1 MKKKP
6 IILGIETS
14 CDETSAAVLAGDTL
28 LSNVISSQIDIHRR
42 FGGVVPEIASRNH
55 LTAVLPVIDEALTIA
70 GVDKRELTAVG
81 VTYGAGLVG
90 ALLVG
95 VSAAKALTYSLDIPL
110 YAVNH
115 IEAHIAANY
124 LSTPDLTPPFLA
136 VVASGGHTG
145 VCRVDGKNSFTM
157 ISSTTDDAIGEAFDK
172 VARAVGLPY
181 PGGPE
186 IDKRAKLGKPVI
198 SFIEQKHKRG
208 AGELSYSGL
217 KTAVVNYLH
226 NLEQRGEKPDTF
238 DVCASF
244 QKTAVDMLV
253 DRAVVEIERSDI
265 KTVVAAGGV
274 SANSYLRS
282 RLAEEGERV
291 GAKVLFPPMS
301 LCTDNAAMVAIRAKH
316 MIEGGIAPAPLDL
329 NAASYLKINGTGGA
343 I

>member
-1 MKKKP
+1 MKENP

-14 CDETSAAVLAGDTL
+14 CDETSAAVLRGGEL
-28 LSNVISSQIDIHRR
+28 LSNVISSQIEIHRR

-55 LTAVLPVIDEALTIA
+55 LTAILPVIDEALEKA
-70 GVDKRELTAVG
+70 GVRKTDIDAIG

-95 VSAAKALTYSLDIPL
+95 VSAAKALSYALGIPL

-124 LSTPDLTPPFLA
+124 ISDPLLKPPFLS

-145 VCRVDGKNSFTM
+145 VCRVDGRNDFTM
-157 ISSTTDDAIGEAFDK
+157 IASTTDDAIGEAFDK
-172 VARAVGLPY
+172 VARALGLPY

-186 IDKRAKLGKPVI
+186 IDRAARDGNPDIKFMDKKHGK
-198 SFIEQKHKRG
+198 

-226 NLEQRGEKPDTF
+226 NLEQRGEQPNVS

-253 DRAVVEIERSDI
+253 DCAVAAVR
-265 KTVVAAGGV
+265 KTSISTVAAAGGV
-274 SANSYLRS
+274 SANSYLRRKLS
-282 RLAEEGERV
+282 EEGEKNGFRV
-291 GAKVLFPPMS
+291 SFPPLS
-301 LCTDNAAMVAIRAKH
+301 LCTDNAAMVAVRALD
-316 MIEGGIAPAPLDL
+316 MMRAGVEPARLDL
-329 NAASYLKINGTGGA
+329 NAVSYLKIKGRTL
-343 I
+343 

>member
-1 MKKKP
+1 MKDNP

-14 CDETSAAVLAGDTL
+14 CDETSAAVLCGNDL
-28 LSNVISSQIDIHRR
+28 RSNVISSQIEIHRR

-55 LTAVLPVIDEALTIA
+55 LTTILPVIEEALEKANVKKT
-70 GVDKRELTAVG
+70 ELDAVG

-95 VSAAKALTYSLDIPL
+95 VSAAKALSYALDIPL

-124 LSTPDLTPPFLA
+124 LSFPELKAPFLA
-136 VVASGGHTG
+136 VVASGGHSG
-145 VCRVDGKNSFTM
+145 VCRVDGPNSFTM
-157 ISSTTDDAIGEAFDK
+157 LASTTDDAIGEAFDK
-172 VARAVGLPY
+172 VARALGLPY

-186 IDKRAKLGKPVI
+186 IDKLARTGKPNI
-198 SFIEQKHKRG
+198 QFIDRKKSKAH
-208 AGELSYSGL
+208 ELSYSGL

-226 NLEQRGEKPDTF
+226 NLEQRGEKPYLP

-253 DRAVVEIERSDI
+253 DIAVATAKKTGI

-274 SANSYLRS
+274 SANSYLRES
-282 RLAEEGERV
+282 LTMAGNALGLDV
-291 GAKVLFPPMS
+291 HFPPMS
-301 LCTDNAAMVAIRAKH
+301 LCTDNAAMVAVRTRD
-316 MIEGGIAPAPLDL
+316 MIKGGIQPAGLDL
-329 NAASYLKINGTGGA
+329 NAVSYLKISGGTA
-343 I
+343 

>member
-1 MKKKP
+1 MKESV
-6 IILGIETS
+6 ILGIETS
-14 CDETSAAVLAGDTL
+14 CDETSAAVLKGDVL

-55 LTAVLPVIDEALTIA
+55 LTAILPVIDEALEKA
-70 GVDKRELTAVG
+70 GVKKSDLTAIA

-95 VSAAKALTYSLDIPL
+95 VSAAKALSYALNVPL

-124 LSTPDLTPPFLA
+124 ISTPDLKPPFLA

-145 VCRVDGKNSFTM
+145 VCRVDGLNKFTM
-157 ISSTTDDAIGEAFDK
+157 LSSTTDDAIGEAFDK
-172 VARAVGLPY
+172 VARAIGLKY

-186 IDKRAKLGKPVI
+186 IDKLAKQGEANIK
-198 SFIEQKHKRG
+198 FIDRKRRP
-208 AGELSYSGL
+208 ELSYSGL

-226 NLEQRGEKPDTF
+226 TMEQRGQKPVIE

-244 QKTAVDMLV
+244 QQTAVDMLV
-253 DRAVVEIERSDI
+253 DVALSTVKKSGI

-282 RLAEEGERV
+282 KLKVECEALGCR
-291 GAKVLFPPMS
+291 VLFPPMS
-301 LCTDNAAMVAIRAKH
+301 LCTDNAAMVAMRAKH
-316 MIEGGIAPAPLDL
+316 MQEGGIAPAGLDL
-329 NAASYLKINGTGGA
+329 NAKSYLKIEGD
-343 I
+343 

>member
-1 MKKKP
+1 MKDNP
-6 IILGIETS
+6 LILGIETS
-14 CDETSAAVLAGDTL
+14 CDETSAAVLRGNEL
-28 LSNVISSQIDIHRR
+28 LSNVISSQIDVHRR

-55 LTAVLPVIDEALTIA
+55 LTAILPVIDEALKNA
-70 GVDKRELTAVG
+70 GADKTELDAIG

-95 VSAAKALTYSLDIPL
+95 VSAAKALAYSLGIPL

-124 LSTPDLTPPFLA
+124 LSEPALEPPFLA

-145 VCRVDGKNSFTM
+145 VARIDGLNDYTM

-186 IDKRAKLGKPVI
+186 IDRRAKQGKPSI
-198 SFIEQKHKRG
+198 AFIDRSGKKHNG
-208 AGELSYSGL
+208 NELSYSGL
-217 KTAVVNYLH
+217 KTAVINYLH
-226 NLEQRGEKPDTF
+226 NLEQRGEQSNID
-238 DVCASF
+238 DICASF

-253 DRAVVEIERSDI
+253 DSAMYTVKKTGI

-274 SANSYLRS
+274 SANSYLRE
-282 RLAEEGERV
+282 RLKIEGVRNGLDV
-291 GAKVLFPPMS
+291 YFPPMS
-301 LCTDNAAMVAIRAKH
+301 LCTDNAAMIAVRARD
-316 MIEGGIAPAPLDL
+316 MIKEGIAPAALDL
-329 NAASYLKINGTGGA
+329 NAVSYLKLKSEV
-343 I
+343 

>member
-1 MKKKP
+1 MKKDP

-14 CDETSAAVLAGDTL
+14 CDETSAAVLCGDKL
-28 LSNVISSQIDIHRR
+28 LSNIISSQIDIHRR

-55 LTAVLPVIDEALTIA
+55 LTAVLLVIDEALNTA
-70 GVDKRELTAVG
+70 GIKKTELDAVG

-95 VSAAKALTYSLDIPL
+95 VSAAKAFAYSLGIPV

-124 LSTPDLTPPFLA
+124 ISAPELKPPFLA

-145 VCRVDGKNSFTM
+145 VCLVNGINEFKM
-157 ISSTTDDAIGEAFDK
+157 LASTSDDAIGEAFDK

-186 IDKRAKLGKPVI
+186 IDKRAKQGTPNIV
-198 SFIEQKHKRG
+198 FIDPKNKRKDG
-208 AGELSYSGL
+208 ALSYSGL

-226 NLEQRGEKPDTF
+226 NVEQRGERPDIN

-244 QKTAVDMLV
+244 QKTAVELLTDTAISV
-253 DRAVVEIERSDI
+253 AKETGI
-265 KTVVAAGGV
+265 KTIVAAGGV
-274 SANSYLRS
+274 SANSYLREK
-282 RLAEEGERV
+282 LCADGEKIGCTV
-291 GAKVLFPPMS
+291 HFPPMS
-301 LCTDNAAMVAIRAKH
+301 LCTDNAAMIAVRTRD
-316 MIEGGIAPAPLDL
+316 MIAGGVPPAGLDL
-329 NAASYLKINGTGGA
+329 NAASYLKIGGV
-343 I
+343 

>member
-1 MKKKP
+1 MRENP

-14 CDETSAAVLAGDTL
+14 CDETSAAVLRGDEL
-28 LSNVISSQIDIHRR
+28 LSNVISSQIEIHRR

-55 LTAVLPVIDEALTIA
+55 LTAILPVIDEALDKA
-70 GVDKRELTAVG
+70 GVCKTDLDAIG

-95 VSAAKALTYSLDIPL
+95 VSAAKALAYALNIPL

-124 LSTPDLTPPFLA
+124 LSYPQLQPPFLA

-145 VCRVDGKNSFTM
+145 VARVDGRNDFTM

-172 VARAVGLPY
+172 VARALGLPY

-186 IDKRAKLGKPVI
+186 IDRLARTGEAD
-198 SFIEQKHKRG
+198 IEFMERKRG
-208 AGELSYSGL
+208 KAAELSYSGL

-226 NLEQRGEKPDTF
+226 NLEQKGEKPNLP

-244 QKTAVDMLV
+244 QKTAVGMLA
-253 DRAVVEIERSDI
+253 DRAAQAVKATGIT
-265 KTVVAAGGV
+265 TVVAAGGV
-274 SANSYLRS
+274 SANSYLRE
-282 RLAEEGERV
+282 RLKADGEKLGYTV
-291 GAKVLFPPMS
+291 YFPPMS
-301 LCTDNAAMVAIRAKH
+301 LCTDNAAMVAVRARDMMAAGVK
-316 MIEGGIAPAPLDL
+316 PASLDL
-329 NAASYLKINGTGGA
+329 NAVSYLKIKGGSK
-343 I
+343 